1 MAKYKLKA
9 EHNDTLICIKG
20 SGAYIYMRDLT
31 DKQIEQ
37 LIDEGFSNYFTK
49 VKAKK
54 EAKS

>member
-31 DKQIEQ
+31 DKQIDQ
-37 LIDEGFSNYFTK
+37 LIEEGFSNYFKK